1 MDVRK
6 RIAEEAAGLFR
17 TYGIKSVTMDSI
29 AANLGMSKRTIYETF
44 ADKDDLIMSVLRMM
58 AGKQKL
64 MIEKVLGDS
73 DNSIEAIFRLL
84 EMSRD
89 HFHAMSPAF
98 FADLKKYH
106 HDVLV
111 KAADISAMAEF
122 RNNQAVIENGVKEG
136 YFRDDIDPDIVNR
149 GLYLLGQSIVD
160 NELFPYEQFTR
171 HDIIMNIF
179 INYIKGIS
187 TQKGLK
193 MIEVLESRF

>member
-6 RIAEEAAGLFR
+6 RIVEEAAGLFR

-44 ADKDDLIMSVLRMM
+44 SDKDELIMNVLMMM
-58 AGKQKL
+58 AEKQKFL
-64 MIEKVLGDS
+64 TETVLGDS

-106 HDVLV
+106 HDVFLKV
-111 KAADISAMAEF
+111 SDIGAMAEF
-122 RNNQAVIENGVKEG
+122 RNNQAVIEKGIEEN
-136 YFRDDIDPDIVNR
+136 YFRSDIDPDIVNR
-149 GLYLLGQSIVD
+149 CLYLLGRSVVD
-160 NELFPYEQFTR
+160 NDLFPYEQFTR
-171 HDIIMNIF
+171 HDIIKNTF
-179 INYIKGIS
+179 INYMKGIS
-187 TQKGLK
+187 TDKGLN
-193 MIEVLESRF
+193 MIAILESRF